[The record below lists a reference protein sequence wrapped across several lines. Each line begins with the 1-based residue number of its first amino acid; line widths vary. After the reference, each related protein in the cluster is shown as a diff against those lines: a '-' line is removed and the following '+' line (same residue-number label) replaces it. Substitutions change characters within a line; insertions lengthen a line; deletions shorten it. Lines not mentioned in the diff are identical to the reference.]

1 MNVDYLAKE
10 LPSIGLVK
18 QDSLRGVAALMKD
31 LVVGAHVNEDEDK
44 ISYWQLIFLQSK
56 SNGCLY
62 SGEDLPST
70 NWQWPKDTWFQERLS
85 HHLKD
90 LELLSQQGQK

>member
-10 LPSIGLVK
+10 LLSIGSSK
-18 QDSLRGVAALMKD
+18 QDSLRGLAALVKGF
-31 LVVGAHVNEDEDK
+31 VTGAHLNK
-44 ISYWQLIFLQSK
+44 IGYWQLVFLQSK

-62 SGEDLPST
+62 SGEDLPLQ

-85 HHLKD
+85 QAAD
-90 LELLSQQGQK
+90 AY